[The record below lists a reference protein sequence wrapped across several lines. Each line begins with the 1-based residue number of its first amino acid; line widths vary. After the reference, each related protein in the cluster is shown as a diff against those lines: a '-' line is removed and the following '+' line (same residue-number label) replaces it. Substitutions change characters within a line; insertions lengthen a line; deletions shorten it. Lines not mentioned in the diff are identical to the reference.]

1 MARPAVLVWAVALL
15 ASPHTTLGYFA
26 CDVKTNMGCYGDNF
40 PPCDGNGETEWR
52 VTIEHNSCL
61 RTSAACSMWGW
72 CTACMRDCLSW

>member
-1 MARPAVLVWAVALL
+1 MARPAVLVWAAALI

-40 PPCDGNGETEWR
+40 PPCDGNGEWR

-61 RTSAACSMWGW
+61 GTSPACMWGW
-72 CTACMRDCLSW
+72 CAACMRECLSW